1 MDKIYTEELPGDSS
15 ETIQTMTDL
24 GLEDDVFNDL
34 DEIVIDKKY
43 KEVKEKNEKSG
54 CCSQLFLCKLFG

>member
-1 MDKIYTEELPGDSS
+1 
-15 ETIQTMTDL
+15 MTDL